1 MHLPAAEVLHETC
14 FSENYTPAEQP
25 YYPHSGIKSGH
36 PMEHQQHCAVPQMF
50 QGVPLPLYCPLPTQN
65 LTISRHMT
73 QQPSNTHHPS
83 YLPYLNVPNALSN
96 EPGYGYHIPP
106 NYISYN
112 LPQFSQSQL
121 PTFPPGQHA
130 QVYFHHQPFIYGG
143 DVQFAEASSMYG
155 TFQDTAKNHKYPPPP
170 APHPF
175 PSTQIIPQCISTG
188 ITSTPVLYR
197 MLAMHPPGD
206 KLLISAH
213 QLEACLQKDLDGNV
227 VVTAPHFFL

>member
-1 MHLPAAEVLHETC
+1 MSPMLSAMNQVMDITYLQT
-14 FSENYTPAEQP
+14 T
-25 YYPHSGIKSGH
+25 YPI
-36 PMEHQQHCAVPQMF
+36 
-50 QGVPLPLYCPLPTQN
+50 
-65 LTISRHMT
+65 I
-73 QQPSNTHHPS
+73 
-83 YLPYLNVPNALSN
+83 YLNSANHNFPLSLLAS
-96 EPGYGYHIPP
+96 I
-106 NYISYN
+106 
-112 LPQFSQSQL
+112 
-121 PTFPPGQHA
+121 
-130 QVYFHHQPFIYGG
+130 YFHHQPFIYGG

>member
-1 MHLPAAEVLHETC
+1 MSHFSTVHSFWSHLLSFCQLINAVVYNMHLPAAEVLHETC

-25 YYPHSGIKSGH
+25 YYPHSGTKSGH

-121 PTFPPGQHA
+121 PTFPSGQHL
-130 QVYFHHQPFIYGG
+130 
-143 DVQFAEASSMYG
+143 
-155 TFQDTAKNHKYPPPP
+155 
-170 APHPF
+170 F
-175 PSTQIIPQCISTG
+175 PSPTFYIW
-188 ITSTPVLYR
+188 R
-197 MLAMHPPGD
+197 
-206 KLLISAH
+206 
-213 QLEACLQKDLDGNV
+213 
-227 VVTAPHFFL
+227 